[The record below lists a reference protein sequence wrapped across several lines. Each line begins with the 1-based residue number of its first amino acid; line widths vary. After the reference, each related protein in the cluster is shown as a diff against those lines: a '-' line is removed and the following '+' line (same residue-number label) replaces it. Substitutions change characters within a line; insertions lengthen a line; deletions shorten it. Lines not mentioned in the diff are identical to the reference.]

1 MDLKNMKK
9 IAIITDSSSTI
20 RANEYNDV
28 FVVPLQITVNNNK
41 TYLDGVDIEQEE
53 VYDLLV
59 NDKNVDIKTSMPVVQ
74 TMLEVTKKAAT
85 DYDHVFVLTISGGL
99 SGTYNQ
105 WKLVIDS
112 ELSDYKNI
120 SIFDTSDTAISLRWL
135 VNDVQDLIKKNQSIK
150 AIEEYITNWKS
161 RICSM
166 IVVNDLTQLRK
177 GGRIS
182 KMKSL
187 IAGILK
193 ISPIIAFHK
202 GINQLVDKAINLKSA
217 IEKCVSFANNTLK
230 LTKNKLVKVG
240 FCHTFKE
247 DKKVKEVI
255 KLIKEQLTDL
265 NIQDLDVVLITP
277 VIGVHTGVNAFSM
290 NFLIQ

>member
-1 MDLKNMKK
+1 MKK

-41 TYLDGVDIEQEE
+41 TYLDGVDIQQEE

-59 NDKNVDIKTSMPVVQ
+59 NDKNVDIKTSMPLVQ
-74 TMLEVTKKAAT
+74 SMLEVTKKAAKE
-85 DYDHVFVLTISGGL
+85 YDHVFVLTISGGL

-112 ELSDYKNI
+112 ELKDYKNI
-120 SIFDTSDTAISLRWL
+120 SIFDSFDAAISLRWL
-135 VNDVQDLIKKNQSIK
+135 VNDVQELIKQDKSIK
-150 AIEEYITNWKS
+150 EIEEYITNWKS

-193 ISPIIAFHK
+193 ISPIIAFQK
-202 GINQLVDKAINLKSA
+202 GINQLVDKAINVKAA
-217 IEKCVSFANNTLK
+217 IEKCISFASNSLK
-230 LTKNKLVKVG
+230 LTKNKLVKIG

-255 KLIKEQLTDL
+255 KLIKEKLKDL
-265 NIQDLDVVLITP
+265 SIKDLDVVLITP
-277 VIGVHTGVNAFSM
+277 VIGVHTGVNAFCMS
-290 NFLIQ
+290 FLTK

>member
-1 MDLKNMKK
+1 MKK

-20 RANEYNDV
+20 KADEFKDV
-28 FVVPLQITVNNNK
+28 FVVPLQITVNNTK
-41 TYLDGVDIEQEE
+41 TYLDGVDIQQEE

-59 NDKNVDIKTSMPVVQ
+59 NDKNVDIKTSMPIVQ
-74 TMLEVTKKAAT
+74 TMLDVTKKAANE
-85 DYDHVFVLTISGGL
+85 YDHVFVLTISSGL

-112 ELSDYKNI
+112 ELSDHKNI
-120 SIFDTSDTAISLRWL
+120 SIFDTHDIAISLRWL
-135 VNDVQDLIKKNQSIK
+135 VNDVQELIKQDKSIK
-150 AIEEYITNWKS
+150 EIEEYITNWKS

-182 KMKSL
+182 KIKSL

-202 GINQLVDKAINLKSA
+202 GVNQLVDKAINVKTA
-217 IEKCVSFANNTLK
+217 IEKCISFAGNVLK
-230 LTKNKLVKVG
+230 LTKNKIIKLG

-247 DKKVKEVI
+247 KKKVDELI
-255 KLIKEQLTDL
+255 KLIKEQLKAL
-265 NIQDLDVVLITP
+265 KINDLDIVLITP

-290 NFLIQ
+290 SFLIK